1 VAQRRFRNQRL
12 LTDEEVLE
20 RLPILAQ
27 SIREFNAGL
36 FFQSHETLEELWIVS
51 PWPARDFLQAIIQVA
66 AAFVH
71 LKRNQY
77 PGTHRLLGE
86 AILKLESFT
95 PRYLGVD
102 VGRLLS
108 DARRCREEVL
118 ALGEGRLRLFDR
130 RLIPRIDFDDSAAR
144 AEMSLPEAGS
154 LR

>member
-1 VAQRRFRNQRL
+1 VAQKRSRNQRL

-20 RLPILAQ
+20 RLPTLAQ
-27 SIREFNAGL
+27 GIREFNAGL
-36 FFQSHETLEELWIVS
+36 FFQSHETLEELWMVS

-77 PGTHRLLGE
+77 AGTHRLLAE
-86 AILKLESFT
+86 AILKLECFS
-95 PRYLGVD
+95 PRCLGVD
-102 VGRLLS
+102 VGRLLG

-118 ALGEGRLRLFDR
+118 ALGEARLHLFDR
-130 RLIPRIDFDDSAAR
+130 RLIPRIEFDESAAR
-144 AEMSLPEAGS
+144 AEMPLFEAGS

>member
-1 VAQRRFRNQRL
+1 VAQKRSRNQRL

-20 RLPILAQ
+20 RLPTLAQ
-27 SIREFNAGL
+27 GIREFNAGL
-36 FFQSHETLEELWIVS
+36 FFQSHETLEELWMVS

-77 PGTHRLLGE
+77 AGTHRLLAE
-86 AILKLESFT
+86 AILKLERFS
-95 PRYLGVD
+95 PRCLGVD
-102 VGRLLS
+102 VGRLLE

-118 ALGEGRLRLFDR
+118 SLGEARLNLFDR
-130 RLIPRIDFDDSAAR
+130 RLIPRIEFDESAAR
-144 AEMSLPEAGS
+144 AEMPLPEAGS